1 MIDDIPPF
9 KSAHAAV
16 IFALNY
22 AHQQSPKTPMTALLR
37 GPAGGSGA
45 GLSGL
50 DGAAQAG
57 MILRAID
64 ALTHDQRAVL
74 IVRFGDFRSEC
85 PCCGQPAP
93 SAEWN
98 EAMSYLASSVDLEG
112 LPRIVRFAAIERAVC
127 RRKWD
132 SKRLSHEHGLS
143 LRTLQEQVRRLKA
156 RMGKAENAGLG
167 ALDTWLRQGK
177 TVGDQK

>member
-1 MIDDIPPF
+1 MIDDTPPF

-16 IFALNY
+16 IFAFNY

-37 GPAGGSGA
+37 GPAGASGA

-74 IVRFGDFRSEC
+74 VVRFGDFRSEC

-93 SAEWN
+93 SQDWR
-98 EAMSYLASSVDLEG
+98 EAMAYLASCADLDG
-112 LPRIVRFAAIERAVC
+112 LPRAVKLAAIERAVC

-132 SKRLSHEHGLS
+132 SKRLSEEYGLS
-143 LRTLQEQVRRLKA
+143 VRTLQEQVRRLKG
-156 RMGKAENAGLG
+156 RMTKAENAGLG
-167 ALDTWLRQGK
+167 ALDTWLRQGG
-177 TVGDQK
+177 TVGN

>member
-1 MIDDIPPF
+1 MTDDAPF
-9 KSAHAAV
+9 KSAHSAL
-16 IFALNY
+16 IFAFNY
-22 AHQQSPKTPMTALLR
+22 AGQQSPKTPLTTLLR
-37 GPAGGSGA
+37 GPGIGRGV

-57 MILRAID
+57 MILRALD
-64 ALTHDQRAVL
+64 SLPKDQRWVL
-74 IVRFGDFRSEC
+74 TVRFGDLRSEC

-93 SAEWN
+93 SDDWR
-98 EAMSYLASSVDLEG
+98 EAIAGLAGCVELEG

-132 SKRLSHEHGLS
+132 SKQLSQDYGLS

-156 RMGKAENAGLG
+156 RLGRAENAGLG
-167 ALDTWLRQGK
+167 TLDEWLRKGGA
-177 TVGDQK
+177 VGEAA

>member
-1 MIDDIPPF
+1 MIDDVPPF

-64 ALTHDQRAVL
+64 ALSHDQRAVL
-74 IVRFGDFRSEC
+74 IVRFGDFRSDC

-93 SAEWN
+93 SEEWN
-98 EAMSYLASSVDLEG
+98 EAMAYLASSADLEG

-132 SKRLSHEHGLS
+132 SKRISQEYGLS

-167 ALDTWLRQGK
+167 ALDTWLRQGG
-177 TVGDQK
+177 TVGN